1 MTKDQFDKLDKCYFD
16 FDINS
21 NCEEE
26 TIDARKLICPQRF
39 DLYANLLYI
48 DHKMKGVKDEYALSV
63 YKERTR
69 TITGFKM
76 SEAQNARKNSFEDFL
91 AVFDALIDDTR
102 NGKYDAE
109 RTLIPVDKNYVLMD
123 GAHRISCAAYF
134 GKEVKVLRFVDYEIP
149 HMSSDFLRKNIIPE
163 ATLDA
168 MALESCRWHDNLFM
182 LIFWPKSFLQPEVL
196 DSAFRYVCEKS
207 VVVYQKECNMSYSA
221 IRNLMIQM
229 YGHMDWVG
237 SIENDFAA
245 TYTKADEVWDGNG
258 KCSFILIQAP
268 FCGYVLKMK
277 SEIREMF
284 GVGLASIHT
293 TDNIRETKIVANAIY
308 NPNSMFFLHHA
319 KPTTYKK
326 SYRMMEKY
334 KETLIDNH
342 CDLEKYIVD
351 TSMVLSILG
360 LREASDLDYYT
371 IEGIHQDFF
380 KIPNIEEHD
389 DSQKDYYPINIVD
402 LIESP
407 CNYFVFNELKFV
419 NLDRLLDFKNRR
431 YEANHDIKDKH
442 DMMLIRH
449 LKDKSKMGWQ
459 MKYNDFIIVCRRRIR
474 MIHRSYRQMR
484 KDILVSL
491 HLYEPLRLL
500 KRRLRKQSE

>member
-1 MTKDQFDKLDKCYFD
+1 MTKEQYQKLDKCYFD

-123 GAHRISCAAYF
+123 GTHRVSCAAYF
-134 GKEVKVLRFVDYEIP
+134 GKEIKVLRFVDYEIP

-182 LIFWPKSFLQPEVL
+182 LVFWPKSFLQPDVF
-196 DSAFRYVCEKS
+196 DRAFKYVYEKS

-237 SIENDFAA
+237 SIENDFSA
-245 TYTKADEVWDGNG
+245 TYTKADEVWDKNG

-268 FCGYVLKMK
+268 SCDYVLKMK

-284 GVGLASIHT
+284 DVGLASIHT

-319 KPTTYKK
+319 KPTTFKK
-326 SYRMMEKY
+326 SYRMMEEY
-334 KETLIDNH
+334 KKTLINNH
-342 CDLEKYIVD
+342 CDLDKYIID
-351 TSMVLSILG
+351 TGLVLSIFG
-360 LREASDLDYYT
+360 LRETSDLDYCT
-371 IEGIHQDFF
+371 IEESLKPLFVD
-380 KIPNIEEHD
+380 KVYIEEHGCSKIFTD
-389 DSQKDYYPINIVD
+389 RETIDIISSPNYYF
-402 LIESP
+402 
-407 CNYFVFNELKFV
+407 CFNELKFV
-419 NLDRLLDFKNRR
+419 SLHRLLDFKIKRCNGDRDTNDIWLIKSLLDKDSNKWQVK
-431 YEANHDIKDKH
+431 YEN
-442 DMMLIRH
+442 LI
-449 LKDKSKMGWQ
+449 
-459 MKYNDFIIVCRRRIR
+459 IICRRRMR

-484 KDILVSL
+484 KNILVSF
-491 HLYEPLRLL
+491 HLYEPLRSLKIKLL
-500 KRRLRKQSE
+500 KK

>member
-1 MTKDQFDKLDKCYFD
+1 MTKDQYDKLDKCYFN

-48 DHKMKGVKDEYALSV
+48 DHKVKGVRDNYALSV

-76 SEAQNARKNSFEDFL
+76 AEAQNARKNSFEDFL

-123 GAHRISCAAYF
+123 GAHRVSCAAYF
-134 GKEVKVLRFVDYEIP
+134 GKVVKILRFVDYESP
-149 HMSSDFLRKNIIPE
+149 HMSSDFLRKSIIPE
-163 ATLDA
+163 TALDA
-168 MALESCRWHDNLFM
+168 MALETCRWHDNLFM

-196 DSAFRYVCEKS
+196 DSAIRNVYEKS
-207 VVVYQKECNMSYSA
+207 VVVYRKECKMSYLA

-258 KCSFILIQAP
+258 KCSFILIQTP
-268 FCGYVLKMK
+268 SCDYVLKMK

-284 GVGLASIHT
+284 GIGLASIHT
-293 TDNIRETKIVANAIY
+293 TDNMRETRIVANAIY

-326 SYRMMEKY
+326 SYRMMEEY
-334 KETLIDNH
+334 KKTLIDNH
-342 CDLEKYIVD
+342 CDLDKYIID
-351 TSMVLSILG
+351 TGLVLSIFG
-360 LREASDLDYYT
+360 LRETSDLDYCT
-371 IEGIHQDFF
+371 IEESLKLLFPE
-380 KIPNIEEHD
+380 KSYIEEHGCSKIFTD
-389 DSQKDYYPINIVD
+389 REIIDVIS
-402 LIESP
+402 SP
-407 CNYFVFNELKFV
+407 TCYFCYNELKFV
-419 NLDRLLDFKNRR
+419 SLERLLDFKIKRCNGDQDTK
-431 YEANHDIKDKH
+431 DIWLIKSLLDKDSNKWQAKYGN
-442 DMMLIRH
+442 LI
-449 LKDKSKMGWQ
+449 
-459 MKYNDFIIVCRRRIR
+459 IICRRRIR
-474 MIHRSYRQMR
+474 IINRSYRQMR
-484 KDILVSL
+484 KNILVSL
-491 HLYEPLRLL
+491 HLYEPLRSL
-500 KRRLRKQSE
+500 KRRLRK

>member
-1 MTKDQFDKLDKCYFD
+1 MTKEQYDKLDKCYFD

-48 DHKMKGVKDEYALSV
+48 DHKVKGVKDDYALSV

-76 SEAQNARKNSFEDFL
+76 SEEQNARKNSFEDYL

-102 NGKYDAE
+102 NDKYDAE

-123 GAHRISCAAYF
+123 GAHRVSCAAYF

-149 HMSSDFLRKNIIPE
+149 HMSSGFLRKNIIPE

-168 MALESCRWHDNLFM
+168 MALVSCRWHDNLFM
-182 LIFWPKSFLQPEVL
+182 LIFWPKSFLQSEVL
-196 DSAFRYVCEKS
+196 DSAIRYVYEKS

-237 SIENDFAA
+237 GIENDFAA

-268 FCGYVLKMK
+268 SCDYVLKMK

-284 GVGLASIHT
+284 GIGLASIHT

-326 SYRMMEKY
+326 SYRMMEEY
-334 KETLIDNH
+334 KKTLIDNH
-342 CDLEKYIVD
+342 CDLDKYIVD
-351 TSMVLSILG
+351 TSMVLSIFG

-371 IEGIHQDFF
+371 IEGKLQDFF
-380 KIPNIEEHD
+380 KVPNIEEHD
-389 DSQKDYYPINIVD
+389 QSQNDYYAIDIVD

-407 CNYFVFNELKFV
+407 CNYFSFNELKFV
-419 NLDRLLDFKNRR
+419 NLDRLLDFKTRR
-431 YEANHDIKDKH
+431 YEANHDIKDKY
-442 DMMLIRH
+442 DIMLIRH
-449 LKDKSKMGWQ
+449 MRNKSNMGWK
-459 MKYNDFIIVCRRRIR
+459 MKYNNLIIICRRRIR
-474 MIHRSYRQMR
+474 MINRSYRQMR

-491 HLYEPLRLL
+491 HLYEPLRSL
-500 KRRLRKQSE
+500 KRRLKI

>member
-1 MTKDQFDKLDKCYFD
+1 MTQEQFQKLDKCYFD

-26 TIDARKLICPQRF
+26 TVDARKLICPQRF

-48 DHKMKGVKDEYALSV
+48 DHKVKGVKDEYALSV

-76 SEAQNARKNSFEDFL
+76 SEAQNSRKNSFEDFL
-91 AVFDALIDDTR
+91 AVFDELIDDIR
-102 NGKYDAE
+102 NGKYDTE

-123 GAHRISCAAYF
+123 GAHRVSCAAYF
-134 GKEVKVLRFVDYEIP
+134 GKEIKILRFVDYESP

-163 ATLDA
+163 KTLDA

-182 LIFWPKSFLQPEVL
+182 LIFWPKSFLQPETL
-196 DSAFRYVCEKS
+196 DRAYRYVCEKS
-207 VVVYQKECNMSYSA
+207 VVVYQKEYNMSYSA

-268 FCGYVLKMK
+268 SCDFVLKMK

-284 GVGLASIHT
+284 GIGLASIHT

-319 KPTTYKK
+319 KPTKFKK
-326 SYRMMEKY
+326 SYRMTEEY
-334 KETLIDNH
+334 KKILIDNH
-342 CDLEKYIVD
+342 CDLDKYIID
-351 TSMVLSILG
+351 TSMVLSIFG
-360 LREASDLDYYT
+360 LREASDLYYYT
-371 IEGIHQDFF
+371 IDKKRHDFF
-380 KIPNIEEHD
+380 KVPNIEEHD
-389 DSQKDYYPINIVD
+389 DSQKDYYDISIVD

-407 CNYFVFNELKFV
+407 FNYFVFNELKFV

-449 LKDKSKMGWQ
+449 LRDKSKMGWQ
-459 MKYNDFIIVCRRRIR
+459 MKYNDFLIVCRRRIR

-484 KDILVSL
+484 KDILVSF
-491 HLYEPLRLL
+491 HLYEPLRSL
-500 KRRLRKQSE
+500 KKQIKK